1 MQKIIILGS
10 TGSVG
15 RSSLKIISQNKKLFD
30 VLGLV
35 AFSNEKLIRE
45 QSNKFK
51 NAKTYLENPKNKNY
65 SNKKISKEALYELI
79 SSSEVDTVIA
89 AISGSEGLELTYHS
103 IISGK
108 KVLVANKEPLVMA
121 GEFLINLA
129 KKSNSTIIPIDS
141 EHCSI
146 HQSINNRDIQKVSK
160 ITLTCSGGPFYSLPK
175 SKFKNISLRD
185 ALKHPIWKMGKKI
198 SIDSST
204 LMNKALEIIEAKYLF
219 EIDQKKI
226 DAIIHPEGIVHS
238 LVELTDGTV
247 LASMAKPDMKIP
259 ILYGL
264 GFPETMNN
272 KKNRIDIQ
280 KLSKLTFKKINKNKF
295 PSIDF
300 AYFAINHGQGMPIV
314 LNAANEI
321 AVQSF
326 MDSEIHFE
334 DIFKVISKTLNY
346 AVKNNLKLK
355 SVSLNSVLNFNNEI
369 KEITSKNLNSFLK

>member
-160 ITLTCSGGPFYSLPK
+160 ITLTCSGGPFNSLPK

>member
-1 MQKIIILGS
+1 MQKIVILGS

-15 RSSLKIISQNKKLFD
+15 RSSIKIINQNKELFD
-30 VLGLV
+30 VLGL
-35 AFSNEKLIRE
+35 AAYSNEKLIGE
-45 QSNKFK
+45 QSNKFL

-65 SNKKISKEALYELI
+65 SVKKISKEALLDLI
-79 SSSEVDTVIA
+79 SNPEVDTVIA
-89 AISGSEGLELTYHS
+89 AISGSDGLELTYHS

-129 KKSNSTIIPIDS
+129 KQNNSSIIPIDS
-141 EHCSI
+141 EHCAI
-146 HQSINNRDIQKVSK
+146 HQSINNRDIQSVSK

-175 SKFKNISLRD
+175 SKFKKISLKE

-226 DAIIHPEGIVHS
+226 DAIIHPEGLIHS
-238 LVELTDGTV
+238 MVELTDGTV

-264 GFPETMNN
+264 GFPETMINN
-272 KKNRIDIQ
+272 TNRIDIQ
-280 KLSKLTFKKINKNKF
+280 RLSKLTFKKINRNKF
-295 PSIDF
+295 PSIDY
-300 AYFAINHGQGMPIV
+300 AYFAINQGFGMPIV

-321 AVQSF
+321 AVESF
-326 MDSEIHFE
+326 MNGKICFE

-355 SVSLNSVLNFNNEI
+355 SVSLDSILSFNNEM
-369 KEITSKNLNSFLK
+369 KEITTKDLNSFIK

>member
-272 KKNRIDIQ
+272 KTNRIDIQ

-355 SVSLNSVLNFNNEI
+355 SVSLDSVLNFNHEI

>member
-160 ITLTCSGGPFYSLPK
+160 ITLTCSGGPFNSLPK

-272 KKNRIDIQ
+272 KTNRIDIQ

>member
-1 MQKIIILGS
+1 MQKILILGS

-15 RSSLKIISQNKKLFD
+15 VSSLKIISQNKDLFD
-30 VLGLV
+30 VRGLA
-35 AFSNEKLIRE
+35 AFSNEKLILK
-45 QSNKFK
+45 QSKKFK

-65 SNKKISKEALYELI
+65 SDKKISKEALYELI

-89 AISGSEGLELTYHS
+89 AISGSDGLELTYHS

-121 GEFLINLA
+121 GEFLIDLA
-129 KKSNSTIIPIDS
+129 KKNNSTIIPIDS

-146 HQSINNRDIQKVSK
+146 HQIINNRDIQSVSK

-175 SKFKNISLRD
+175 SKFKEITLRE
-185 ALKHPIWKMGKKI
+185 ALRHPIWKMGKKI

-238 LVELTDGTV
+238 LVALTDGTV
-247 LASMAKPDMKIP
+247 LASLAKPDMQIP

-264 GFPETMNN
+264 GFPETMIN
-272 KKNRIDIQ
+272 KTNRIDIQ
-280 KLSKLTFKKINKNKF
+280 KLSNLTFKNINKDKF
-295 PSIDF
+295 PSIDY
-300 AYFAINHGQGMPIV
+300 AYFAINHGYGMPIV

-321 AVQSF
+321 AVQGF
-326 MDSEIHFE
+326 INGKILFE
-334 DIFKVISKTLNY
+334 DIFKVVSKTMDY

-355 SVSLNSVLNFNNEI
+355 SVSLESILNFNHEI
-369 KEITSKNLNSFLK
+369 KELTSKNINSFIK